1 MSAVA
6 FVPLNFPV
14 EVLTPGETVVDMY
27 GNEIPSG
34 GQWVRAQAA
43 SWWVDKTEEKGEDSV
58 LRTIDFL
65 HVHLPPTEAVN
76 AASRVRLPDGT
87 EWDVVGNPEDYRH
100 GFHGF
105 DPGLV
110 VVHARKVEG

>member
-1 MSAVA
+1 MA
-6 FVPLNFPV
+6 FVPLRFPI
-14 EVLTPGETVVDMY
+14 EVLTPGETTTDMY

-34 GQWVRAQAA
+34 GQWVHAKAA

-58 LRTIDFL
+58 LRTIDYL
-65 HVHLPPTEAVN
+65 HVHLPPAEAVA

-100 GFHGF
+100 GWHGF